1 MCMPMAAH
9 VACGGR
15 HALGCSWG
23 PVPCGIDPI
32 QCSSAQTT
40 WATPRS
46 KSASRRRK
54 VILVL
59 SVPLRAPWPQSEGAR
74 MELSREHVCPPS
86 PAACAATRA
95 HSSRPLP
102 RPHARPPFCP
112 DTDRLAQAPPPDLC
126 ENDQEDV
133 RIKLFFDGPDSNGV
147 LKLIEVDLDGL
158 LKAIRDHSK
167 VRAPGAQTPR
177 ATAISSTIE
186 PRPHSRSHP
195 PSLPQS
201 SPLLPSLPLR
211 CRSLRCPR

>member
-1 MCMPMAAH
+1 MANASLNIGVPTPQSYLRFFRSSESP
-9 VACGGR
+9 VA
-15 HALGCSWG
+15 A
-23 PVPCGIDPI
+23 
-32 QCSSAQTT
+32 
-40 WATPRS
+40 
-46 KSASRRRK
+46 RRA
-54 VILVL
+54 
-59 SVPLRAPWPQSEGAR
+59 RAPGWSC
-74 MELSREHVCPPS
+74 RESMYAHPRQPRVRPRAPT
-86 PAACAATRA
+86 PA
-95 HSSRPLP
+95 RPLP

-167 VRAPGAQTPR
+167 VRAHAAQTPR

-201 SPLLPSLPLR
+201 SPLLPSVPLR

>member
-1 MCMPMAAH
+1 MRPRGQRLAQYRRPDAQSYL
-9 VACGGR
+9 R
-15 HALGCSWG
+15 SLR
-23 PVPCGIDPI
+23 
-32 QCSSAQTT
+32 SS
-40 WATPRS
+40 
-46 KSASRRRK
+46 
-54 VILVL
+54 V
-59 SVPLRAPWPQSEGAR
+59 RAPWPQSEGAR

-126 ENDQEDV
+126 EHDQEMI

-147 LKLIEVDLDGL
+147 LKLIEVGVDGL

-201 SPLLPSLPLR
+201 SPLLPSVPLR